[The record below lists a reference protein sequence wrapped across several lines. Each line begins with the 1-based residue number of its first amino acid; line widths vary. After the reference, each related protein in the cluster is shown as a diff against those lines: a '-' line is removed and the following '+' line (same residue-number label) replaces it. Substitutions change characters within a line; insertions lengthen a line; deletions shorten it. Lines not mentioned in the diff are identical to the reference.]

1 MPAGGQQQPA
11 RRQLAKERAQRRAG
25 RGRAGV
31 AAKAAAVVTAV
42 EAAEAQGHGPPTAG
56 EREQGKFDK
65 DKEWVYSVTS
75 QGRGELLDGD
85 EEKELTLMVQDLLKL
100 EAIATELKGSL
111 GRTPTDQEWMEG
123 VGMVDERRFAARV
136 HQGRKAKTMMV
147 QSNLRLVVSI
157 CKKYTGYGL
166 SLQDLVAEGIAGLLK
181 GVERFEPTKGFKFST
196 YAHWWIRQSITRGL
210 SDQGRMVRLPVHMHE
225 LLQKVMKAQRS
236 LSEVYGRKPRMEEV
250 SAHLGVE
257 IERIQEMYEVM
268 RDTSSLDQPM
278 MDGDGAATLGD
289 TVEDEDALTPED
301 KVMMDNLQGDLEA
314 VLQQLNPREAGVLRM
329 RFGLV
334 DGEEKTLDEIGKTFN
349 VTRERIRQI
358 EARAIRMLRAKQ
370 AQLDSISD
378 HAEGKKSR
386 LAARSAGAAIK
397 KKNS

>member
-1 MPAGGQQQPA
+1 MCDRVLPRGGTVAYEARLPAAVARGETCPRHGGRAVEGNKLAMPALFSVDGCHYRHSICFADPA
-11 RRQLAKERAQRRAG
+11 LLFFAMLIMQ
-25 RGRAGV
+25 
-31 AAKAAAVVTAV
+31 
-42 EAAEAQGHGPPTAG
+42 
-56 EREQGKFDK
+56 
-65 DKEWVYSVTS
+65 VTS

-100 EAIATELKGSL
+100 EAIATELKVSL

-123 VGMVDERRFAARV
+123 VGMGDERRFAARV

-257 IERIQEMYEVM
+257 IERIHEMYEVM

-289 TVEDEDALTPED
+289 TVE
-301 KVMMDNLQGDLEA
+301 V
-314 VLQQLNPREAGVLRM
+314 RR
-329 RFGLV
+329 
-334 DGEEKTLDEIGKTFN
+334 
-349 VTRERIRQI
+349 
-358 EARAIRMLRAKQ
+358 
-370 AQLDSISD
+370 
-378 HAEGKKSR
+378 
-386 LAARSAGAAIK
+386 GA
-397 KKNS
+397 S